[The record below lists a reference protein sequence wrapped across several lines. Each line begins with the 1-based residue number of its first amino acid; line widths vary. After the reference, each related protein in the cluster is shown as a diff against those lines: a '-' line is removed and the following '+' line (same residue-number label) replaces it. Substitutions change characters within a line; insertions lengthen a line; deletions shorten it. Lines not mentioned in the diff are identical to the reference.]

1 MNRFC
6 FLLLVVLFSSA
17 KLILERAT
25 FRWVSIMCINYEPLI
40 TVSSYKRDPHRFFFL
55 RRTFSIERKKTPGE
69 VRCARD
75 AAGESMFSDLDHGA
89 MTRPSLRASSPTFAK
104 IRRRSS
110 LDWSG
115 KRLTMYT
122 LCIYYIINSSG
133 DMMSLLYWRYL

>member
-40 TVSSYKRDPHRFFFL
+40 TVSSYKRDPHRFFSFVEPFPS
-55 RRTFSIERKKTPGE
+55 REKTAGE

-75 AAGESMFSDLDHGA
+75 AAGKSMFSDLDHGA

-115 KRLTMYT
+115 KRLKMYT

>member
-75 AAGESMFSDLDHGA
+75 AAAESMFSDLDHGA
-89 MTRPSLRASSPTFAK
+89 NFCENSTPIQSGLEWEAS
-104 IRRRSS
+104 
-110 LDWSG
+110 DNV
-115 KRLTMYT
+115 
-122 LCIYYIINSSG
+122 YIVHI
-133 DMMSLLYWRYL
+133 LHYKQ